1 MMKKSYN
8 PLNLIIVLAMV
19 VSALCVMSCNRQES
33 DEDSVKHRDLAEIRE
48 DDTLRVVTMYG
59 PTSYFLYKDNEAGYE
74 YEMAKSLS
82 EAIGVKLK
90 ITVAES
96 EVAMYK
102 MMTLGDADLIAYKM
116 PYISKYKDGLAY
128 TNLQSETYQVILQ
141 CKSDSMARD
150 VLDLVGREVVVR
162 QGSRFEHRLK
172 HLNDEVGGGINIV
185 YAADTVT
192 SEDLIGMVA
201 THKIPMTVT
210 TYDIARIS
218 QNLFPKLDYSLGISF
233 PQRAAWAVGKDSYEL
248 LAFINKWAEDKKH
261 IKEFTKLYRRYFEQ
275 SIAEAN
281 KIELMS
287 RNGISQYDHL
297 FKIYGQ
303 QIGWDWKLL
312 AAMAY
317 KESKFDPMTVSWAG
331 ACGLMQLMPKTAIS
345 LGADSVQQM
354 FDPEVSVSLCAK
366 YLKKLEK
373 LFPSVTDPDEKVKF
387 TLAAYNSGPAHIFD
401 ARALA
406 RKYGKDPDVWFGNVE
421 HYILLK
427 SEPEFY
433 TDSVCKYGYCRG
445 IEVVTYVKQVISKWE
460 QYKTWSVK

>member
-1 MMKKSYN
+1 MKKSYN

-141 CKSDSMARD
+141 CKSDTMARD

-201 THKIPMTVT
+201 TRKIPMTVT

-445 IEVVTYVKQVISKWE
+445 IEVVTYVKQVINKWE

>member
-1 MMKKSYN
+1 MKKSHKL
-8 PLNLIIVLAMV
+8 LNFILLLSVMAETLILA
-19 VSALCVMSCNRQES
+19 SCIRHSDSEES
-33 DEDSVKHRDLAEIRE
+33 TTHVRDLKEILD

-74 YEMAKSLS
+74 YEMSKALAKVM
-82 EAIGVKLK
+82 GVNHK
-90 ITVAES
+90 IMVAGSES
-96 EVAMYK
+96 EMYR
-102 MMTLGDADLIAYKM
+102 MVSDGDADLIAYKM
-116 PYISKYKDGLAY
+116 PYMAKYKDSLAY
-128 TNLQSETYQVILQ
+128 TNLQSETNQVILQ
-141 CKSDSMARD
+141 CKSDSMAHD
-150 VLDLVGREVVVR
+150 VLDLRGREVMVR
-162 QGSRFEHRLK
+162 QGSKFDHRLQ
-172 HLNDEVGGGINIV
+172 HLEDEVGGGINIV

-201 THKIPMTVT
+201 THKIQLTVT
-210 TYDIARIS
+210 TADIAKFA
-218 QNLFPKLDYSLGISF
+218 QALFPKLDYSLKISF
-233 PQRAAWAVGKDSYEL
+233 PQRAAWAVNKNSEEL
-248 LAFINKWAEDKKH
+248 LEYINNWAEDKKNH
-261 IKEFTKLYRRYFEQ
+261 QEFTKLYRRYFEQ

-281 KIELMS
+281 KIELMNS
-287 RNGISQYDHL
+287 NGISQYDHL
-297 FKIYGQ
+297 FKIYGG
-303 QIGWDWKLL
+303 QIGWDWRLL
-312 AAMAY
+312 AAIAY

-354 FDPEVSVSLCAK
+354 FDPEVSVRLGAK

-373 LFPSVTDPDEKVKF
+373 LFPTVTDPDEKVKF

-445 IEVVTYVKQVISKWE
+445 IEVVTYVKQVIGKWE
-460 QYKTWSVK
+460 QYKTWKTK

>member
-1 MMKKSYN
+1 MKKYHN
-8 PLNLIIVLAMV
+8 PLNIIILLVSLIGAFCL
-19 VSALCVMSCNRQES
+19 MSCLRHENSEKK
-33 DEDSVKHRDLAEIRE
+33 KHRDIAEIRE

-82 EAIGVKLK
+82 KALGVNMK
-90 ITVAES
+90 ITVAENES
-96 EVAMYK
+96 AMYD
-102 MMTLGDADLIAYKM
+102 MIRSGNADLIAYKM
-116 PYISKYKDGLAY
+116 PYMAKFKDTLSY
-128 TNLQSETYQVILQ
+128 TNLQSETDQVILQ
-141 CKSDSMARD
+141 YKSDSLAKD
-150 VLDLVGREVVVR
+150 VLDLRGKDVVVR
-162 QGSRFEHRLK
+162 QGSKYEHRLK

-192 SEDLIGMVA
+192 SEDLIAMVA
-201 THKIPMTVT
+201 TRKIAMTVT
-210 TYDIARIS
+210 TYDIGRIS
-218 QNLFPKLDYSLGISF
+218 QAIFPKLDCSLRISF
-233 PQRAAWAVGKDSYEL
+233 PQRAAWAVSKDSPEL
-248 LAFINKWAEDKKH
+248 LSFINKWAEDKKH
-261 IKEFTKLYRRYFEQ
+261 IKEFTKLYRKYFEQ

-281 KIELMS
+281 KIELIS
-287 RNGISQYDHL
+287 KNGISQYDHL
-297 FKIYGQ
+297 FKIYGK

-312 AAMAY
+312 AAIAY
-317 KESKFDPMTVSWAG
+317 KESKFDPNTISWAG

-354 FDPEVSVSLCAK
+354 FDPEVSVSLCTK

-373 LFPSVTDPDEKVKF
+373 LFPSVADPDEKVKF

-445 IEVVTYVKQVISKWE
+445 IEVVTYVKQVINKWE

>member
-141 CKSDSMARD
+141 CKSDTMARD

-201 THKIPMTVT
+201 TRKIPMTVT

-445 IEVVTYVKQVISKWE
+445 IEVVTYVKQVINKWE

>member
-141 CKSDSMARD
+141 CKSDTMARD

-172 HLNDEVGGGINIV
+172 HLNDEVGGGIIIV

-201 THKIPMTVT
+201 TRKIPMTVT

-445 IEVVTYVKQVISKWE
+445 IEVVTYVKQVINKWE